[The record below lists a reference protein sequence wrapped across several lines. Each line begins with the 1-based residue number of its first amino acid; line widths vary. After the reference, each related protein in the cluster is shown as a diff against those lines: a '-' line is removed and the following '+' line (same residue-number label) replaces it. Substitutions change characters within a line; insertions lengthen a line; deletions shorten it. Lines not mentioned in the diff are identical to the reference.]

1 MNNVLRICIIVVF
14 GFGVYASWLFAED
27 YLFTPAIVLLMSAFC
42 IWSTLNPP
50 LPKHSELDLLLQD
63 FQDLLDNKKTKVSF
77 DTTDKGELEKKVY
90 ELVQTY
96 ESLVLADTKVAGEMV
111 LLADKVKKG
120 HFDTRVSSDTKT
132 PHVHLLKQTMN
143 GMLDAIDVSLD
154 ESMKVLHELSLGHYQ
169 IRATIRF
176 EGKIAALLHKINAL
190 GDALSTMEEKNKEA
204 SKTLENKTREFKS
217 VRNTKFVSLNTM
229 VATTVSRMQHIAEE
243 ESSLS
248 QNLKTLADNARDAK
262 EVLVTIGDI
271 AEQTNLLALNAAI
284 EAARAGEHGRG
295 FAVVADEVRGLAE
308 RTKKSLAES
317 SATINV
323 LIQSICDNSNT
334 LDANMQ
340 EMVQLTEYVGNLDTQ
355 MGELISAMD
364 AMHT

>member
-1 MNNVLRICIIVVF
+1 MSNMLRMYIIVVF
-14 GFGVYASWLFAED
+14 GLGICMSWLFAEE
-27 YLFTPAIVLLMSAFC
+27 LFLTPVLAVLFSAFS
-42 IWSTLNPP
+42 IWSVLNPS
-50 LPKHSELDLLLQD
+50 LPKDSVLDRLLQD
-63 FQDLLDNKKTKVSF
+63 FQDLLENKKTKVTF
-77 DTTDKGELEKKVY
+77 DTTDKEELEKKVY

-96 ESLVLADTKVAGEMV
+96 ESLVLVDTQVAGEIV

-120 HFDTRVSSDTKT
+120 YFDTRVSSDTKT
-132 PHVHLLKQTMN
+132 PHVHLLKKTMN
-143 GMLDAIDVSLD
+143 TMLDAIEVSLD
-154 ESMKVLHELSLGHYQ
+154 ESMNVLSELSRGNYQ
-169 IRATIRF
+169 KRATVQT
-176 EGKIAALLHKINAL
+176 EGKTAQLLQNINAL

-204 SKTLENKTREFKS
+204 SRMLESKTQEFKA
-217 VRNTKFVSLNTM
+217 VRNTKFVALNTM
-229 VATTVSRMQHIAEE
+229 VASTVLRMQQIAEE
-243 ESSLS
+243 ESGLS

-355 MGELISAMD
+355 MGELVSAMD